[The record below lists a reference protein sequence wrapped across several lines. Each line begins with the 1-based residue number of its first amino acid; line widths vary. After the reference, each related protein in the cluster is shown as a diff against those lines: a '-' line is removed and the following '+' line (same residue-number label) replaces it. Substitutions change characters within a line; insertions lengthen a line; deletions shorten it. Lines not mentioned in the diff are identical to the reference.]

1 MLSRLIGSETT
12 AGKLKDA
19 LGESTR
25 VVRGIAHR
33 VANAATPRRDE
44 FAGVLDAATAE
55 RAGEEV
61 DLEKEMVALADEQLR
76 YEAASALLHKVYQ
89 QIKSGIREG

>member
-19 LGESTR
+19 MGESTR

-33 VANAATPRRDE
+33 VANAATPDRED

-55 RAGEEV
+55 QAGQEV
-61 DLEKEMVALADEQLR
+61 DLEREMVALADEQLR
-76 YEAASALLHKVYQ
+76 YEAATSLLHKVYQ
-89 QIKSGIREG
+89 SIKAGIREG